1 LETRQHTIAT
11 ALSNTSTWIFE
22 RPEFLDWVE
31 RRNISEHKGLLW
43 IKGKPGSGKSVV
55 MKNTLKRTTLSQPS
69 SAIISFFFNARG
81 GPLEKTP
88 LGLFRSLLH
97 QLLQQQR
104 HLLSKFLPTY
114 RTKRDTLP
122 QGWKWQEGELCEY
135 FSSIVTTAQVPSMT
149 IFVDALDEC
158 EEEKVRRVVSFF
170 AKLTSSAISSGC
182 RLNVCMS
189 SRHYP
194 YISVP
199 GCLEIFME
207 CFNTPDISR
216 YVESELWLQ
225 SEQEVD
231 FQKEVAGKAS
241 GVFLWVVLV
250 VELLLQK
257 QDEGVTVNEMRQI
270 LRSVPDEL
278 DRLFTKYFD
287 TINAKDR
294 RKTLNLMQ
302 WILFA
307 ERPLTPMEINCAL
320 AFSVECPP
328 KSQKSWQESD
338 GYLDDARIEKV
349 LRALSKGLVEITEV
363 NPAGS
368 DSDSDSEDSA
378 PERIQ
383 GSRRVQFIHES
394 VRDFLLHRDG
404 LQLIDPGLGQ
414 SAVGK
419 SHDQLTKTCIGYLS
433 IEELQADLSSDIY
446 VKDYDERRPA
456 ASNIVKSYTKYVF
469 WDYAVR
475 SVFKHAT
482 KAEYQGAKQRNLA
495 QIFHWDRQ
503 SVFHFWRYFS
513 DCLSTIEHRN
523 TQGLDT
529 VFLHVVS
536 ESGLTTCV
544 SDLLDRGVDVNIRGG
559 KFSYALAAAASKGHE
574 ATARL
579 LLEKGADVKARTEN
593 GETALHGAAVNGH
606 EAIARLLLE
615 KGADVKAQNRTGWT
629 ALHRA
634 AINGHEAVARLLL
647 EKRADVKAQ
656 DQTGWTALHGAAG
669 AGHEAAA
676 RLLLEKGAD
685 VKAQD
690 RTGGTA
696 LHWAAIN
703 GHEAVARLLLEKRAD
718 VKAQDRTG
726 WTALHRAAVNGH
738 ETVARL
744 LLEKGADV
752 KAQGRTGG
760 TALHWAAENG
770 HEATARLLLE
780 KGADVKAQ
788 GRTGETALH
797 WAADNGH
804 EATAR
809 LLLEKGADVKAQG
822 RAGETALHRAAGA
835 GHEATARLLLEKRAD
850 VKAQDR
856 TGWTALHWAA
866 ENGHEATTQL
876 LLEKGAD
883 VKAQGRTG
891 ETALHWA
898 ADNGHEAIARL
909 LLEKGADVK
918 AQDRAGGTALH
929 RATIS
934 GHEAVAK
941 LLTPFS

>member
-1 LETRQHTIAT
+1 MDLETRQHTIAT

-55 MKNTLKRTTLSQPS
+55 MKNTLKRITSSQPS

-122 QGWKWQEGELCEY
+122 PGWEWQEGELCEY
-135 FSSIVTTAQVPSMT
+135 FSSVVTTAQVPSMT
-149 IFVDALDEC
+149 VFIDALDEC

-170 AKLTSSAISSGC
+170 AMLTSLAVSSGC

-194 YISVP
+194 HISVP

-207 CFNTPDISR
+207 YFNTPDIST

-225 SEQEVD
+225 SEQGVD
-231 FQKEVAGKAS
+231 FQKEVADKAS

-250 VELLLQK
+250 VKLLLQK
-257 QDEGVTVNEMRQI
+257 QDEGGTIKQMRRI
-270 LRSVPDEL
+270 LQSVPKEL
-278 DRLFTKYFD
+278 DNLFTGYFKAV
-287 TINAKDR
+287 NAEDR
-294 RKTLNLMQ
+294 QRTRSLMQ

-328 KSQKSWQESD
+328 KSQKSWEESD
-338 GYLDDARIEKV
+338 GYLNDARIEKA
-349 LRALSKGLVEITEV
+349 LRALSKGLVEITEGK
-363 NPAGS
+363 PAGG
-368 DSDSDSEDSA
+368 DSDNEDSA

-394 VRDFLLHRDG
+394 VRDFLLHHNG

-419 SHDQLTKTCIGYLS
+419 SHDQLTTACIGYLS
-433 IEELQADLSSDIY
+433 IEELQIDQSSDIY
-446 VKDYDERRPA
+446 VKGYDGRHHA
-456 ASNIVKSYTKYVF
+456 AAVVDSYGKYVF

-482 KAEYQGAKQRNLA
+482 KAEYEGTKQRNLA

-503 SVFHFWRYFS
+503 SVFRIWRYFS
-513 DCLSTIEHRN
+513 DCLSTREYRG

-529 VFLHVVS
+529 VFLHVAS
-536 ESGLTTCV
+536 ESGLTTCI
-544 SDLLDRGVDVNIRGG
+544 SELLDRRVDVNIRGG
-559 KFSYALAAAASKGHE
+559 RYFCALVAAAS
-574 ATARL
+574 
-579 LLEKGADVKARTEN
+579 
-593 GETALHGAAVNGH
+593 
-606 EAIARLLLE
+606 
-615 KGADVKAQNRTGWT
+615 
-629 ALHRA
+629 
-634 AINGHEAVARLLL
+634 
-647 EKRADVKAQ
+647 
-656 DQTGWTALHGAAG
+656 
-669 AGHEAAA
+669 
-676 RLLLEKGAD
+676 
-685 VKAQD
+685 
-690 RTGGTA
+690 
-696 LHWAAIN
+696 
-703 GHEAVARLLLEKRAD
+703 
-718 VKAQDRTG
+718 
-726 WTALHRAAVNGH
+726 
-738 ETVARL
+738 
-744 LLEKGADV
+744 
-752 KAQGRTGG
+752 
-760 TALHWAAENG
+760 NG

-788 GRTGETALH
+788 DGDGGTALH
-797 WAADNGH
+797 RAAEGGHEATARLLLEKGADLKAQDGDGGTALHGAAEGGH

-809 LLLEKGADVKAQG
+809 LLLEKGADVKAQD
-822 RAGETALHRAAGA
+822 E
-835 GHEATARLLLEKRAD
+835 D
-850 VKAQDR
+850 
-856 TGWTALHWAA
+856 
-866 ENGHEATTQL
+866 
-876 LLEKGAD
+876 
-883 VKAQGRTG
+883 
-891 ETALHWA
+891 
-898 ADNGHEAIARL
+898 
-909 LLEKGADVK
+909 
-918 AQDRAGGTALH
+918 GGTALH
-929 RATIS
+929 RAANN
-934 GHEAVAK
+934 GHETTAR